1 MGKRRLREAKPQD
14 AGVFGG
20 AYRRAAE
27 DWDRP
32 ASNTPSATTVEEPK
46 VFGLN
51 YLGPD
56 PLATA
61 PDTEFFVSGLQASF
75 FLMGCGLVP
84 LRADRNAR
92 SGATG
97 YLFPRAAKALMGKFQ
112 EARRT
117 LLWREQEMMDAENT
131 PSQEQQ

>member
-1 MGKRRLREAKPQD
+1 MGQRRVREQKPQD
-14 AGVFGG
+14 AGIFGG

-27 DWDRP
+27 NWDRP
-32 ASNTPSATTVEEPK
+32 TSNTPSAPTTEEPK
-46 VFGLN
+46 VFGVN
-51 YLGPD
+51 FLGPD
-56 PLATA
+56 PLASS
-61 PDTEFFVSGLQASF
+61 PDSEFFVSGLQASF
-75 FLMGCGLVP
+75 FLMGAGLLP

-97 YLFPRAAKALMGKFQ
+97 YQFPREAKALMSKFQ

-117 LLWREQEMMDAENT
+117 LLWREQEMLAAEGA